1 MKHEKTGPQRLDRY
15 LSHATG
21 LSRREAQR
29 VIRAGEVR
37 VGADVVRDPGALVS
51 PGMAVVW
58 AGESLATPTHR
69 YFMVHKPAGVVCATR
84 DAQHPTVLEL
94 IDVPNPADLHLGR
107 SRHPASRGTRASLHI
122 VGRLDLDATGLV
134 LVTDDG
140 AWSHRVMSP
149 RHKVP
154 KTYRVTLAEPL
165 TEKAIAALQKGVEL
179 KEEKRRTL
187 PAQVEPVT
195 DTVVRLTITEGKY
208 HQVKRMMAAVKN
220 HVVALHRERIG
231 AVVLDA
237 TLTEGEVRPLTKSEV
252 EAFVS
257 SR

>member
-37 VGADVVRDPGALVS
+37 VAEAVVRDPGAQVS
-51 PGMAVVW
+51 PGIAVGW
-58 AGESLATPTHR
+58 AGEMLATPAHR

-94 IDVPNPADLHLGR
+94 IDAPNPADLHL
-107 SRHPASRGTRASLHI
+107 

-165 TEKAIAALQKGVEL
+165 TDKAIAALQKGVEL
-179 KEEKRRTL
+179 KEEKRRAL
-187 PAQVEPVT
+187 PALVERVS

-220 HVVALHRERIG
+220 HVVALHRESIG
-231 AVVLDA
+231 AIVLDPELEQGA
-237 TLTEGEVRPLTKSEV
+237 VRALSVAEI
-252 EAFVS
+252 AS
-257 SR
+257 LG